1 MSKTHTS
8 MQTQGP
14 TTISILGKGAVG
26 TALATRCRAMNLD
39 VSVVRMHGSPM
50 TSGSDL
56 FKEYTFDTWLK
67 GVSEKKPSTH
77 WVFCTVP
84 DDSIP
89 DIVDK
94 IIDSWNH
101 ISRDPLSEGMQAI
114 IHTSGVRTSQDFERV
129 KQQGV
134 TAASMHPIQTFHK
147 PSVGSVGSASIQSTT
162 NHSKSSK
169 KDSKS
174 LSNPFSSIQ
183 ITLEGDES
191 LLPSLV
197 VFCEQTLQ
205 AQPIRVTQVQKQ
217 QIHAAAVLS
226 SNFLFP
232 NLSLASTLLRE
243 AGLSPDILD
252 PLVQS
257 AAHKALHEGLTAI
270 SGPVARLDTQTV
282 QRNLDALHSHPTALK
297 RYITESEFLIH
308 QLTELGHFEGKRE
321 DLQDLR
327 TVLKKESERLSDE

>member
-1 MSKTHTS
+1 

-26 TALATRCRAMNLD
+26 TALATQCRAMNLD
-39 VSVVRMHGSPM
+39 VSVVRMQGTPI
-50 TSGSDL
+50 TSDSDL

-67 GVSEKKPSTH
+67 GVSEKKPSSH

-89 DIVDK
+89 DTVNK
-94 IIDSWNH
+94 ITGIWNH
-101 ISRDPLSEGMQAI
+101 VSKDPLSEGLQAI
-114 IHTSGVRTSQDFERV
+114 IHTSGVRTSRDFERV

-134 TAASMHPIQTFHK
+134 AAASMHPIQTFHK

-162 NHSKSSK
+162 IQSTASHPKSSTK
-169 KDSKS
+169 NSQS

-197 VFCEQTLQ
+197 LFCEQTLQ
-205 AQPIRVTQVQKQ
+205 AKPIRVTQAQKQ

-232 NLSLASTLLRE
+232 NLSLASALLRDVS
-243 AGLSPDILD
+243 LSPDILD

-257 AAHKALHEGLTAI
+257 AAQKALHEGLTAI

-282 QRNLDALHSHPTALK
+282 QRNMDALHSHPTALK
-297 RYITESEFLIH
+297 RYISESEFLIH
-308 QLTELGHFEGKRE
+308 QLTELGHFEGKSE

-327 TVLKKESERLSDE
+327 AVLTKESERLSDEC

>member
-26 TALATRCRAMNLD
+26 NALATQCRAMNLD
-39 VSVVRMHGSPM
+39 VSVIRLQGSPM
-50 TSGSDL
+50 TSGSDS
-56 FKEYTFDTWLK
+56 FKEYTLGTWLK
-67 GVSEKKPSTH
+67 WVSEKKPSSH

-89 DIVDK
+89 DTVERVL
-94 IIDSWNH
+94 DSWTH
-101 ISRDPLSEGMQAI
+101 VSRDPLSEGLQAM
-114 IHTSGVRTSQDFERV
+114 IHTSGVRTSQDLERV

-174 LSNPFSSIQ
+174 VSNPFSSIQ

-205 AQPIRVTQVQKQ
+205 AKPIRVTQVQKQ

-232 NLSLASTLLRE
+232 NLSLASTLLRD
-243 AGLSPDILD
+243 AKLSPDILD

-257 AAHKALHEGLTAI
+257 AAHKALYEGLKAI

-282 QRNLDALHSHPTALK
+282 QRNLDALGSHPTALK
-297 RYITESEFLIH
+297 RYISESEFLIH
-308 QLTELGHFEGKRE
+308 QLTELGHFEGKSE
-321 DLQDLR
+321 ELQDLR
-327 TVLKKESERLSDE
+327 AVLTKESERLSDE

>member
-1 MSKTHTS
+1 

-26 TALATRCRAMNLD
+26 TALATQCRAMNLD
-39 VSVVRMHGSPM
+39 VSVVRLQGTPI

-56 FKEYTFDTWLK
+56 FKEYTLDTWLK
-67 GVSEKKPSTH
+67 GVSEKKPSSH

-89 DIVDK
+89 DTVDR
-94 IIDSWNH
+94 IIGGWSH
-101 ISRDPLSEGMQAI
+101 VSKDPLSEGLQAI

-134 TAASMHPIQTFHK
+134 AAASMHPIQTFHK
-147 PSVGSVGSASIQSTT
+147 PSVGTSSSQSATNHSTT
-162 NHSKSSK
+162 NHSKSST
-169 KDSKS
+169 KDSQS
-174 LSNPFSSIQ
+174 LSNPFSSIH

-191 LLPSLV
+191 LLPSLI

-205 AQPIRVTQVQKQ
+205 AKPIRVSQAQKQ

-232 NLSLASTLLRE
+232 NLSLASALLRD
-243 AGLSPDILD
+243 ARLSSDILD

-282 QRNLDALHSHPTALK
+282 QRNLDALRSHPTALK
-297 RYITESEFLIH
+297 RYISESEFLIH
-308 QLTELGHFEGKRE
+308 QLTELGHFEGKNE
-321 DLQDLR
+321 DLQNLR
-327 TVLKKESERLSDE
+327 TVLTKESDRLSTE

>member
-26 TALATRCRAMNLD
+26 TALATQCRAMNLD

-50 TSGSDL
+50 TSGSDS
-56 FKEYTFDTWLK
+56 FKEYTLGAWLK
-67 GVSEKKPSTH
+67 GVSEKKPSSH

-89 DIVDK
+89 DTVERVL
-94 IIDSWNH
+94 DSWTH
-101 ISRDPLSEGMQAI
+101 VSRDPLSKGLQAI

-147 PSVGSVGSASIQSTT
+147 
-162 NHSKSSK
+162 
-169 KDSKS
+169 DSQS

-232 NLSLASTLLRE
+232 NLSLASALLRD
-243 AGLSPDILD
+243 ADLSPDILD

-270 SGPVARLDTQTV
+270 SGPIARLDTQTV
-282 QRNLDALHSHPTALK
+282 QRNLDALRSHPTALK
-297 RYITESEFLIH
+297 RYISESEFLIH
-308 QLTELGHFEGKRE
+308 QLTELGHFEGKSE

-327 TVLKKESERLSDE
+327 AVLTKESERLSDE